1 MMEIILVLLIW
12 KMVMKIKNIPDQQ
25 DIIWINFQPSKGQ
38 EIRGRHPAVV
48 LSHADYTIQTGLVA
62 VSPITHA

>member
-1 MMEIILVLLIW
+1 
-12 KMVMKIKNIPDQQ
+12 MVMKIKNIPDQQ